1 MAPYLDPVNQAFV
14 DAGAKA
20 GGPALYELPYGQA
33 RGVLEGL
40 QQHDQAKDVLRVEID
55 APVGP
60 TGSVKTVLFKP
71 ANTTGPIPLAVYFHG
86 GGWIL
91 GSPNTHDSL
100 VSDLVREAGVAV
112 AFPYYTPAPKA
123 QFPRQFD
130 EAYAAIEYYVKHG
143 QEYGLKTDK
152 IAYAGDSAG
161 GHMAVAMSV
170 LAHEKKLP
178 ATISYQVLFYPVADT
193 LNESDTY
200 KTFHDGP
207 YLGAPLLRWMKDAF
221 IPKFDD
227 RSNILTSPLLFG
239 EEQAAAQPSTLIIT
253 AAVDPLLSEG
263 KQFGRLLQQAGVD
276 VAIFEADGQI
286 HDFAMLEPVRKSAT
300 AIASVELAALKIKKA
315 LS

>member
-1 MAPYLDPVNQAFV
+1 MRRSCLRQSATKCEYKYSSRSF
-14 DAGAKA
+14 
-20 GGPALYELPYGQA
+20 
-33 RGVLEGL
+33 
-40 QQHDQAKDVLRVEID
+40 QHPPDD
-55 APVGP
+55 
-60 TGSVKTVLFKP
+60 
-71 ANTTGPIPLAVYFHG
+71 
-86 GGWIL
+86 
-91 GSPNTHDSL
+91 
-100 VSDLVREAGVAV
+100 
-112 AFPYYTPAPKA
+112 
-123 QFPRQFD
+123 
-130 EAYAAIEYYVKHG
+130 
-143 QEYGLKTDK
+143 
-152 IAYAGDSAG
+152 
-161 GHMAVAMSV
+161 
-170 LAHEKKLP
+170 
-178 ATISYQVLFYPVADT
+178 TIRLFYPVADT